1 MGNADSLLQAEG
13 LSRDYEHYNAV
24 QDYQLTL
31 KRGEIL
37 GLLGPNG
44 AGKSTTLRML
54 SGTLAPSRGAI
65 SIKGIDLLQQ
75 PRRAKQSLGYLPDQP
90 PLYFDLTVEEYLGYC
105 GRLRGIRKADVEPA
119 IQRVIKTCSL
129 EEVQKRLISH
139 LSLGYQQRVGIAQA
153 IIHEPDL
160 VILDEPTKGLD
171 PIQINAIR
179 DLIRNLAEQH
189 AVILSTH
196 ILSEVEA
203 VCNRVQIINQG
214 QIVHESQL
222 GIQEPDKV
230 FFQLHLARPPETA
243 QIEALQGVESVIA
256 QDKGRYLISV
266 ENAQA
271 GLQIVTS
278 AIIQNN
284 WGLLGLC
291 PQHESLEQTFMQKV
305 FQEDRP

>member
-13 LSRDYEHYNAV
+13 LSRDYEHYTAV

-54 SGTLAPSRGAI
+54 SGTLAPSRGSI
-65 SIKGIDLLQQ
+65 RIKGIDLLEQ

-105 GRLRGIRKADVEPA
+105 GRLRGIRKAEVAAA
-119 IQRVIKTCSL
+119 IQHVINTCSL
-129 EEVQKRLISH
+129 EEVKQRLISH

-222 GIQEPDKV
+222 GTQEPDKL
-230 FFQLHLARPPETA
+230 FFQLHLAKPPETV
-243 QIEALQGVESVIA
+243 QIEALQGVESVIT
-256 QDKGRYLISV
+256 QDNGRYLISV
-266 ENAQA
+266 GDAQA
-271 GLQIVTS
+271 SLQAV
-278 AIIQNN
+278 ANAAVQND